1 MMTTELNKQAIID
14 FIGSEKIVLASNNQ
28 GKVEEFSRLLAP
40 LGFNVVP
47 QGDLQIPAA
56 DEPFLTFVENALAKA
71 RHASLASGLPAL
83 ADDSGICVSALND
96 APGIFSARYAGEQAS
111 DQANNQQLI
120 RNLQGVANR
129 NARYVCALVLIK
141 HPKDPEPMI
150 VTAQWHGEVIDDARG
165 HGGFGYDCHFY
176 LPAFEK
182 TVAEISMELKNI
194 LSHRALAT
202 EQLIQALMDQ
212 SVR

>member
-1 MMTTELNKQAIID
+1 MLTTELHPQAIIKI
-14 FIGSEKIVLASNNQ
+14 IGSEKIVLASNNQ

-40 LGFNVVP
+40 LGLKVLP
-47 QGDLQIPAA
+47 QGDLKIPAA
-56 DEPFLTFVENALAKA
+56 EEPFLTFVENALAKA

-96 APGIFSARYAGEQAS
+96 APGIYSARYAGENAN
-111 DQANNQQLI
+111 DQANNQLLI
-120 RNLQGVANR
+120 QNLQGVSNR

-141 HPKDPEPMI
+141 HPKDPEPII

-165 HGGFGYDCHFY
+165 RGGFGYDCHFY
-176 LPAFEK
+176 LPSFEK
-182 TVAEISMELKNI
+182 TAAAISLELKNI

-202 EQLIQALMDQ
+202 EQLIQTLMDE

>member
-1 MMTTELNKQAIID
+1 MTTAFNKQAMID

-28 GKVEEFSRLLAP
+28 GKVNEFSRLLAP
-40 LGFNVVP
+40 LGLQILP
-47 QGDLQIPAA
+47 QGSLQIPAA
-56 DEPFLTFVENALAKA
+56 EEPFMTFVENALAKA

-83 ADDSGICVSALND
+83 ADDSGICVTALND
-96 APGIFSARYAGEQAS
+96 APGIFSARYAGENAS
-111 DQANNQQLI
+111 DQANNQRLVHD
-120 RNLQGVANR
+120 LQGIANR
-129 NARYVCALVLIK
+129 SARYVCALVLIK
-141 HPKDPEPMI
+141 HPKDPEPII

-176 LPAFEK
+176 LPSFEK

-212 SVR
+212 AIR